1 MATKKFSSLE
11 KITDDKGYI
20 SATKTLYDKLT
31 EVTKNISYLDVY
43 NIVDV
48 VTDKNLLAS
57 QISAL
62 SNNSSLVINTNP
74 FFIEQ
79 EFYNIGDIVLKTNT
93 GRIIHIA
100 AQPGGLYFPSDVVA
114 KDDGTFEIIYKY
126 SSGQPAKESFNKNI
140 ASENEAATEAAITMS
155 FSGLTSLNQADNYV
169 YGIWEKF
176 GKENDKTTTEFT
188 SAFWVDET
196 GNKQAIRPEIQFCL
210 VENDVAIEKVIID
223 FNLELQFDND
233 NGGYKWVVK
242 IPNNVAFG
250 DSLFIK
256 VK

>member
-20 SATKTLYDKLT
+20 SATKTLYNKLT

-43 NIVDV
+43 NITDV

-114 KDDGTFEIIYKY
+114 EDDGTFKIIYKY

-140 ASENEAATEAAITMS
+140 ASGNEAATEAAITMS

-176 GKENDKTTTEFT
+176 GKEK
-188 SAFWVDET
+188 AL
-196 GNKQAIRPEIQFCL
+196 R
-210 VENDVAIEKVIID
+210 
-223 FNLELQFDND
+223 
-233 NGGYKWVVK
+233 
-242 IPNNVAFG
+242 
-250 DSLFIK
+250 
-256 VK
+256 